1 MGEVR
6 KDERNP
12 GEEKIPDESQMASG
26 IAIGHTRHHQ
36 ENADGTGSIEQEE
49 NSQIVPVLNEKGSKS
64 ISHSMIVSLAIQ
76 TR

>member
-1 MGEVR
+1 MRKVR

-12 GEEKIPDESQMASG
+12 GQEKIPDESQVASG

-36 ENADGTGSIEQEE
+36 ENADSASGIQQEE
-49 NSQIVPVLNEKGSKS
+49 NCQIMPVLNEKVSES
-64 ISHSMIVSLAIQ
+64 IHHIMIVSSAIK

>member
-1 MGEVR
+1 MRQVR
-6 KDERNP
+6 KDEWNP
-12 GEEKIPDESQMASG
+12 GEEKIPDESQVASG

-36 ENADGTGSIEQEE
+36 QNADGTSSIQQEE
-49 NSQIVPVLNEKGSKS
+49 NSQIMPVFNEKSSKS